1 MGKHATEAQ
10 KVGFLTH
17 CEYVTCA
24 KAARKDGL
32 SPSTAKDI
40 LKKAGELCVEKAEQG
55 LPSPSLAEQVRTSF
69 QDLRGRGCKIVGILY
84 VKQEAKGTWADIP
97 QDRIRALVARMAAF
111 NTLFIEHEGGNEFH
125 G

>member
-1 MGKHATEAQ
+1 MVCALFKMGKHATEAQ

-40 LKKAGELCVEKAEQG
+40 LKMAGELCVEKAEQG
-55 LPSPSLAEQVRTSF
+55 LPSPSLAEQVARKPGS
-69 QDLRGRGCKIVGILY
+69 GPPYKIS
-84 VKQEAKGTWADIP
+84 EEE
-97 QDRIRALVARMAAF
+97 VARLLESC
-111 NTLFIEHEGGNEFH
+111 TLNKKQRAHGQTFH
-125 G
+125 RTEYGLW